1 MAVVV
6 VVVVSFGFFA
16 IVVILLPRVVVVARR
31 RYHVHQAF
39 PRRTVAIGDEPFR
52 RLVLS
57 QLLLV
62 TVSGRADDAAPG
74 TGDAILRRCGEP
86 CSLLLLLLLLLLPLL
101 LM

>member
-1 MAVVV
+1 
-6 VVVVSFGFFA
+6 
-16 IVVILLPRVVVVARR
+16 
-31 RYHVHQAF
+31 
-39 PRRTVAIGDEPFR
+39 
-52 RLVLS
+52 LVLS

-86 CSLLLLLLLLLLPLL
+86 CSLLLLLLPLPLL